1 MFSEVVHK
9 GGFRNPSLGRCPLV
23 TDLARTNLPN
33 KAVKWYTKTG
43 HGGGRN

>member
-33 KAVKWYTKTG
+33 KADRKAL
-43 HGGGRN
+43 